1 MNWKI
6 NDIMSVS
13 ELEQAEPIHRERR
26 MAIMSSARDIMNK
39 YNLSQRNKIKDFLI
53 SEIDDENLNE
63 TIDFVNSDDKKK
75 KEILRSK
82 G

>member
-1 MNWKI
+1 MVI
-6 NDIMSVS
+6 ASF
-13 ELEQAEPIHRERR
+13 AC
-26 MAIMSSARDIMNK
+26 DIMNK